1 MGNSSGTR
9 ALYQRYP
16 SVLTLDGYSSRFC
29 RCLAVECLVW
39 SYVVVVDALAVQD
52 RGVCVLYGS
61 HDFRSFLE
69 CSVISFRSV
78 VVEATLQAHARDVT
92 RLGEIA
98 LCRLMPRTL
107 TCSVD
112 ASSSLVQAVRYP
124 I

>member
-1 MGNSSGTR
+1 MWT
-9 ALYQRYP
+9 
-16 SVLTLDGYSSRFC
+16 
-29 RCLAVECLVW
+29 
-39 SYVVVVDALAVQD
+39 YVVVVDSLSLNDWRVGFLD
-52 RGVCVLYGS
+52 CS
-61 HDFRSFLE
+61 HDFRSLLE
-69 CSVISFRSV
+69 CSVIPFRSV
-78 VVEATLQAHARDVT
+78 VIEATLQAHARDVT